1 MLKHGVLSMI
11 SCNFAGDM
19 QRYFIYL
26 KYDGTNYHGWQVQPN
41 GNSVQAELERGLSIL
56 LSHEVQIV
64 GAGRTDTGVH
74 ARMMVAHFDS
84 DSDIDCQQLAY
95 KLNRILPRDISID
108 RVEPVASDM
117 HARFSALSRTYHYYI
132 YKKKNPFLR
141 HYAYQLRYDVD
152 IEAMNDAAAVLLEVK
167 DFGAFCKAGS
177 DVKTTLC
184 NVTEAYWSECE
195 DGSWCFTITANRFL
209 RNMVRAVVG
218 TLLDVG
224 RHRITLDEFRKI
236 IESGSRTAAGESVP
250 GNALF
255 LDRIVY

>member
-1 MLKHGVLSMI
+1 
-11 SCNFAGDM
+11 
-19 QRYFIYL
+19 
-26 KYDGTNYHGWQVQPN
+26 
-41 GNSVQAELERGLSIL
+41 
-56 LSHEVQIV
+56 
-64 GAGRTDTGVH
+64 
-74 ARMMVAHFDS
+74 
-84 DSDIDCQQLAY
+84 
-95 KLNRILPRDISID
+95 
-108 RVEPVASDM
+108 
-117 HARFSALSRTYHYYI
+117 
-132 YKKKNPFLR
+132 
-141 HYAYQLRYDVD
+141 
-152 IEAMNDAAAVLLEVK
+152 MNDAAAVLLEVK

-177 DVKTTLC
+177 DVKTTFC

-250 GNALF
+250 SNALF